1 MHSTSNL
8 SETEPLDTKVIAE
21 KLSKPPFNKNYS
33 VIDIHDKFTSFQLFE
48 IINEVLIYIDDSPTS
63 VHRVNLRTEPPENT
77 VQRIVDFLYLLKY
90 KPSIDRN
97 PNLKAELLD
106 GDRHSL
112 QCILYFLLNQL
123 ETHKKRAY
131 LAPFLSVIVIPPEFF
146 QDDGKNIKFKINI
159 YIYINIFDLQ
169 SQFIETHKYVEQLR
183 QSGNAT
189 NDLKKEIQQTEEEK
203 QQVLV
208 KIGRLRKKVEKMP
221 NHEQWLE
228 AARKLRIEQTEESN
242 IVEKMKEQN
251 EQLKIAEKKLIEV
264 RKSLK
269 QVQSANATSN
279 ADLLW
284 QRMEEETKMN
294 RFIATENLPKAINDK
309 QKNIDNITRILTET
323 STSESDL
330 QVSEMEIRD
339 LNEAIAK
346 LAEKK
351 LTKNRNAGNDKL
363 ALFRQQANI
372 IALKKEGTAE
382 KIHSLVEKLNQL
394 NEELEKKEGAKGESE
409 TKILKGEEFKK
420 YVSELRTK
428 SSVYKR
434 KKVELSELTTE
445 LGVLQRTDEILKNH
459 IKDFQDSIYKIEKE
473 NGIVGY
479 HDTQETLEKVS
490 EKKNEM
496 DETKGKTL
504 NEISSLV
511 DKIVQTINDKKAV
524 LTTVIQE
531 VRALRTKA
539 QDLETDYIEKKKVYD
554 TTIASLESDSCAL
567 EQEVRGYRQDIIND
581 QSRYH
586 YLNAMLNISEISL
599 DRVLQETKAYIGGDE
614 KFEEIQKIRGF
625 KSYREL
631 YNKKLNEQENLGEML
646 RNTQKE
652 VKACHEADM
661 KQLEMFK
668 NIKKLLDL
676 KIETNRKLL
685 LGEKN
690 NEEFEGQMVQ
700 DRLIL

>member
-63 VHRVNLRTEPPENT
+63 VHRVNLRTEPPEST

-131 LAPFLSVIVIPPEFF
+131 LAPFLSVIVIPPEFL
-146 QDDGKNIKFKINI
+146 QDDAIQELNIQLK
-159 YIYINIFDLQ
+159 DLQ

>member
-1 MHSTSNL
+1 
-8 SETEPLDTKVIAE
+8 
-21 KLSKPPFNKNYS
+21 
-33 VIDIHDKFTSFQLFE
+33 
-48 IINEVLIYIDDSPTS
+48 
-63 VHRVNLRTEPPENT
+63 
-77 VQRIVDFLYLLKY
+77 
-90 KPSIDRN
+90 
-97 PNLKAELLD
+97 
-106 GDRHSL
+106 
-112 QCILYFLLNQL
+112 
-123 ETHKKRAY
+123 
-131 LAPFLSVIVIPPEFF
+131 
-146 QDDGKNIKFKINI
+146 
-159 YIYINIFDLQ
+159 
-169 SQFIETHKYVEQLR
+169 
-183 QSGNAT
+183 
-189 NDLKKEIQQTEEEK
+189 
-203 QQVLV
+203 
-208 KIGRLRKKVEKMP
+208 
-221 NHEQWLE
+221 
-228 AARKLRIEQTEESN
+228 
-242 IVEKMKEQN
+242 MKEQN